1 MLPRRRPSEW
11 LQIVRL
17 LGTRIG
23 EARLA
28 QTAASLTFTS
38 LVSLVPL
45 FALAFALF
53 TAFPAFRE
61 LQHALQQRF
70 ADALLPP
77 QMAVTVLR
85 HLDEFAAKAKS
96 LGALGIAGLVLAATS
111 MLLTV
116 DRALNTI
123 WRTAR
128 PRPLAQRV
136 LVYWAALTLG
146 PLLLGAALTA
156 SGALLAVNHGWLH
169 QLRGGADL
177 LLTLAS
183 WLLMGGA
190 FGALYRYVPNT
201 EVRWRDALVGGVAAA
216 IAFELAG
223 RAFAWYIA
231 SVPTYTV
238 VYGTFATLPLFLLW
252 IDWSWMVVLL
262 GAMLAATLPLWRV
275 RARLERPRAG
285 ADFAL
290 ALRVLRALDDA
301 RAAPCAGLEL
311 YALAAALR
319 CDPLRLPPLLD
330 ALAAIGW
337 VGRVVARPP
346 RWALLVDPRTTPATA
361 LIDRLLLD
369 QALIARS
376 APALDAALRAL
387 LAADAR
393 NQPLQ
398 RLLHATPAHDA
409 VAHDTL
415 NNALTPR

>member
-1 MLPRRRPSEW
+1 MLPRRRPFEW
-11 LQIVRL
+11 FQIVRL
-17 LGTRIG
+17 LGTRFG
-23 EARLA
+23 DLRLA

-77 QMAVTVLR
+77 QMATTVLH

-116 DRALNTI
+116 DRALNAI

-156 SGALLAVNHGWLH
+156 SGALLAADHGWLR
-169 QLRGGADL
+169 QLHGGADV

-183 WLLMGGA
+183 WLLMGSGL
-190 FGALYRYVPNT
+190 GALYRYVPNT
-201 EVRWRDALVGGVAAA
+201 EVRWRDALAGGVAAA
-216 IAFELAG
+216 AAFDLAG

-238 VYGTFATLPLFLLW
+238 VYGAFATLPLFLLW

-262 GAMLAATLPLWRV
+262 GAMLAASLPLWRV
-275 RARLERPRAG
+275 RARVERPAAG
-285 ADFAL
+285 AAFVL

-301 RAAPCAGLEL
+301 RAAPQAGLDL

-330 ALAAIGW
+330 TLEALGW
-337 VGRVVARPP
+337 LGRVSGRPP
-346 RWALLVDPRTTPATA
+346 RWALLVDPHTTTAAA

-369 QALIARS
+369 HALTLHTL
-376 APALDAALRAL
+376 PPLDAPLRAL
-387 LAADAR
+387 LDSNAR
-393 NQPLQ
+393 EQSLHS
-398 RLLHATPAHDA
+398 LLHAAADN
-409 VAHDTL
+409 D
-415 NNALTPR
+415 ALTR

>member
-17 LGTRIG
+17 LGARVG
-23 EARLA
+23 DVRLA

-53 TAFPAFRE
+53 TAFPAFHE
-61 LQHALQQRF
+61 LQHTLQQRF

-77 QMAVTVLR
+77 HIATTVLR

-116 DRALNTI
+116 DRALNSI

-146 PLLLGAALTA
+146 PLLLGAALTV
-156 SGALLAVNHGWLH
+156 SGALLAVDHGWLR
-169 QLRGGADL
+169 QLHGGADV

-183 WLLMGGA
+183 WLLTGSA

-201 EVRWRDALVGGVAAA
+201 EVRWRDALAGGIAAA
-216 IAFELAG
+216 VAFDLAG

-238 VYGTFATLPLFLLW
+238 VYGAFATLPLFLLW

-262 GAMLAATLPLWRV
+262 GAMLAAALPLWRV
-275 RARLERPRAG
+275 RARVERPAAG
-285 ADFAL
+285 ADFVL
-290 ALRVLRALDDA
+290 ALRVLRALADA
-301 RAAPCAGLEL
+301 RGTPRAGLEM
-311 YALAAALR
+311 YALAAVLR

-330 ALAAIGW
+330 VLETLGW
-337 VGRVVARPP
+337 LGRVAGRPP
-346 RWALLVDPRTTPATA
+346 RWALLVDPRTTPAAA

-369 QALIARS
+369 HALTRRT
-376 APALDAALRAL
+376 APPLEAPLDAL

-393 NQPLQ
+393 EQPLQ
-398 RLLHATPAHDA
+398 ELLYAAPRND
-409 VAHDTL
+409 
-415 NNALTPR
+415 ALTPR

>member
-1 MLPRRRPSEW
+1 MLSRRRVAEW
-11 LQIVRL
+11 FQIVRL
-17 LGTRIG
+17 LGTRFSDV
-23 EARLA
+23 RLA

-61 LQHALQQRF
+61 LQQALQQHF

-77 QMAVTVLR
+77 AMAATVLR

-116 DRALNTI
+116 DRALNAI

-146 PLLLGAALTA
+146 PLLLGAALAA
-156 SGALLAVNHGWLH
+156 SGALLAADHGWLH
-169 QLRGGADL
+169 QLRGGADMA
-177 LLTLAS
+177 LTLAS
-183 WLLMGGA
+183 WLLVGAA

-201 EVRWRDALVGGVAAA
+201 EVCWRDALAGGIAAA
-216 IAFELAG
+216 VAFELAG

-238 VYGTFATLPLFLLW
+238 VYGAFATLPLFLLW

-262 GAMLAATLPLWRV
+262 GAMLAAALPLWRV
-275 RARLERPRAG
+275 HARLERPAAG
-285 ADFAL
+285 DDLLL

-301 RAAPCAGLEL
+301 RAAPRAGLEL
-311 YALAAALR
+311 YALAFTLR
-319 CDPLRLPPLLD
+319 CDPLRLQPLLD
-330 ALAAIGW
+330 ALETLGW
-337 VGRVVARPP
+337 LGRVAGRPP
-346 RWALLVDPRTTPATA
+346 RWALLVDPRQTPAAA
-361 LIDRLLLD
+361 LLDRLLFNQSL
-369 QALIARS
+369 AARTV
-376 APALDAALRAL
+376 PPLDAPLLRL
-387 LAADAR
+387 LGADAHA
-393 NQPLQ
+393 QPLQ
-398 RLLHATPAHDA
+398 RLLHAAD
-409 VAHDTL
+409 D
-415 NNALTPR
+415 NDALTPR

>member
-17 LGTRIG
+17 LGTRVG
-23 EARLA
+23 EVRLA

-116 DRALNTI
+116 DRALNAI

-169 QLRGGADL
+169 QLRGGADV
-177 LLTLAS
+177 LLTVAS

-201 EVRWRDALVGGVAAA
+201 EVRWRDALVGGIAAA
-216 IAFELAG
+216 IAFDLAG

-238 VYGTFATLPLFLLW
+238 VYGAFATLPLFLLW

-262 GAMLAATLPLWRV
+262 GAMLAAALPSWRV
-275 RARLERPRAG
+275 RARTERTVAG

-290 ALRVLRALDDA
+290 ALRLLRALDAA
-301 RAAPCAGLEL
+301 RAAPCPGLEL

-330 ALAAIGW
+330 ALTALGW
-337 VGRVVARPP
+337 VGRVAARPP
-346 RWALLVDPRTTPATA
+346 RWALLIDPHTTHAAA

-369 QALIARS
+369 RALVARS
-376 APALDAALRAL
+376 APPLDAALGAL

-393 NQPLQ
+393 QQPLQ
-398 RLLHATPAHDA
+398 RLLHATPAGDKA
-409 VAHDTL
+409 P
-415 NNALTPR
+415 NEALTPR